1 MTARS
6 IRRAMERK
14 AKKLEKKHLQTEMLP
29 EARLPPTR
37 PTPNSLPARMP
48 KSVKRRPRVHRA
60 ICSPLCT
67 VQ

>member
-29 EARLPPTR
+29 EARLPANQANAQLSAGTHAEGCKAKAPSAQGDLQ
-37 PTPNSLPARMP
+37 P
-48 KSVKRRPRVHRA
+48 VVHG
-60 ICSPLCT
+60 
-67 VQ
+67 